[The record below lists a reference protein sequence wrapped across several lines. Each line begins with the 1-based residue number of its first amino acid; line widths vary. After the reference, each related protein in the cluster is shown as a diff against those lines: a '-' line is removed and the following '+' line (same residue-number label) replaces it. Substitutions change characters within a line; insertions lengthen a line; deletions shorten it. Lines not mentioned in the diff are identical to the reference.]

1 MIGLKELVILAGV
14 VLALYGRSGVL
25 KSRQFQSIWPWIAP
39 VRRSAGRPGLSRGAA
54 ADPRQAAQSVK
65 SPTRSLPARPRLFR
79 LEGNRLFW
87 FVTILAATAVT
98 AWIVTR
104 LLILNGAGGSLTPN
118 H

>member
-1 MIGLKELVILAGV
+1 MIGLKELAMLAVV

-25 KSRQFQSIWPWIAP
+25 KSRRFQSIWPWIAP
-39 VRRSAGRPGLSRGAA
+39 VRRTTGRPGVARGASA
-54 ADPRQAAQSVK
+54 EPRQTTQSDQ
-65 SPTRSLPARPRLFR
+65 SPTRGLPSRSRLLR

-104 LLILNGAGGSLTPN
+104 LLILNGANTALI